1 MNMNSSIDFKISEIR
16 KYHFNIGFN
25 QSYKLLLE

>member
-1 MNMNSSIDFKISEIR
+1 MNFLIDFKISEIR

-25 QSYKLLLE
+25 QTNKLLFE